1 MSKYYLVLEYKEGIP
16 CYSETEIVAA
26 SLAEVLFIIAINKLE
41 FIEIHKGI
49 LI

>member
-1 MSKYYLVLEYKEGIP
+1 MFKYYLVLEYNDGIP
-16 CYSETEIVAA
+16 NYSDTEIVAT
-26 SLAEVLFIIAINKLE
+26 SLDEVVFIIAINKLE